1 MEIQVGPV
9 AWVTGATSFLGRH
22 VARQLRRDG
31 FKVVGFSR
39 QQIATTSAAEWGF
52 ATIEVGD
59 FEAAMLER
67 VLQRLGAPVAAFH
80 AIGSGSVGQA
90 AEDPVADYERTF
102 KSTEVLTQ
110 VLGQLSPATRLI
122 YPSSAA
128 VYGIVSEGAIS
139 ESAPLNP
146 ISEYGKTK
154 LLTEDMCRERAQI
167 YGMQLIVARFFSVYG
182 PWQEKLLLW
191 DIAQRLLS
199 GQTAVTLG
207 GTGRESRDF
216 IHVVDAA
223 AMVVALARCE
233 TALGTFNIGTGRATP
248 TMALASKLASAMN
261 SNAEISFTGISRPG
275 DPMHQ
280 QADVRR
286 LSEFGQIARVPLEQG
301 LAEYAYW
308 IRYGGQA
315 IELRATDLTS
325 HRLDQ

>member
-1 MEIQVGPV
+1 MSDMEVEVDSPV
-9 AWVTGATSFLGRH
+9 AWVTGATSFLGRY
-22 VARQLRRDG
+22 VARQLNRDG
-31 FKVVGFSR
+31 FKVAGFSR
-39 QQIATTSAAEWGF
+39 RPIAPASSAEWGF

-59 FEAAMLER
+59 FESEMLKR
-67 VLQRLGAPVAAFH
+67 AHRQLGAPDVAFH

-90 AEDPVADYERTF
+90 AADPTADYERTF
-102 KSTEVLTQ
+102 RSAELLTE

-128 VYGIVSEGAIS
+128 VYGIVPEGAIS
-139 ESAPLNP
+139 ESAPVSP

-223 AMVVALARCE
+223 AMVVRLAQCE

-286 LSEFGQIARVPLEQG
+286 LFEFGQIARVPLGEG
-301 LAEYAYW
+301 LADYAYW
-308 IRYGGQA
+308 IRHGRQA
-315 IELRATDLTS
+315 VELRATGLNN
-325 HRLDQ
+325 